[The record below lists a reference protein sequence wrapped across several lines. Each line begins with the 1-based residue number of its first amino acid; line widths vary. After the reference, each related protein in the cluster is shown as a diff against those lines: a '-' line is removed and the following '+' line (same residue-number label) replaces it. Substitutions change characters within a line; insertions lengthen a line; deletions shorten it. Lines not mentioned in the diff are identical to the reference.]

1 MDLLEKL
8 NILGASAKYD
18 ASCSSSGSSRSNSA
32 GGTGNAAVSGICHSW
47 TDDGRCV
54 SLLKILLTNYCI
66 YDCAYCFN
74 RRSNDIDRAA
84 FTPEEVVNLTMNFYK
99 RNYIEGLFLSSGVY
113 RSPDHTMEQLI
124 QVLKKL
130 RTERNFH
137 GYIHVKAIPGAS
149 QELVNEAGLY
159 ADRMSVNIELPSS
172 ESLKLLA
179 PQKDSGQIFH
189 SMSFIGDRIVENKEE
204 QKKTKKLP
212 SFVPAGQSTQLI
224 VGASPENDL
233 NIIRLSENLYDK
245 LSLKRVY
252 YSAYV
257 PVNNDRRLPALNI
270 TPPLVREHRLYQ
282 ADWLLRYYGFRA
294 DEILEPS
301 LPFLDEQFDPKTGWA
316 LRNMKLFPVE
326 VNRAEY
332 ETILKVPGIGVRSA
346 KRIVQAR
353 KFQLLNFDHLK
364 MMGVV
369 LKRARYFI
377 TCAGK
382 YLEDFDQD
390 SAKVRDRLLLGM
402 EKKKARSDEL
412 FLFGNALTI

>member
-8 NILGASAKYD
+8 NILGAGAKYD
-18 ASCSSSGSSRSNSA
+18 ASCSSSGSSRSNTA
-32 GGTGNAAVSGICHSW
+32 GGTGNAAVAGICHSW
-47 TDDGRCV
+47 ADDGRCI
-54 SLLKILLTNYCI
+54 SLLKILLTNFCI
-66 YDCAYCFN
+66 FDCAYCLN
-74 RRSNDIDRAA
+74 RRSNDIPRAA
-84 FTPEEVVNLTMNFYK
+84 FTPDEVVNLTMNFYK
-99 RNYIEGLFLSSGVY
+99 RNYIEGLFLSSGVF
-113 RSPDHTMEQLI
+113 RNPDFTMEQLI
-124 QVLKKL
+124 LVLKKL
-130 RTERNFH
+130 RTERSFH

-149 QELVNEAGLY
+149 QELIDEAGLY
-159 ADRMSVNIELPSS
+159 ADRMSVNVELPSAQ
-172 ESLKLLA
+172 SLKLLA

-189 SMSFIGDRIVENKEE
+189 SMSFIGERITENKEE

-233 NIIRLSENLYDK
+233 NIIKLSENLYDK
-245 LSLKRVY
+245 LQLKRVY

-257 PVNNDRRLPALNI
+257 PVNNDRRLPAINA
-270 TPPLVREHRLYQ
+270 TPPLVRENRLYQ
-282 ADWLLRYYGFRA
+282 ADWLLRFYGFRA
-294 DEILEPS
+294 DEILDPA

-346 KRIVQAR
+346 KRIIQAR
-353 KFQLLNFDHLK
+353 KFQVLHFDHLR

-382 YLEDFDQD
+382 YLENFDQD
-390 SAKVRDRLLLGM
+390 GTKVREKLLIG
-402 EKKKARSDEL
+402 KGKGKTKSDEL
-412 FLFGNALTI
+412 FLFENALTI